1 MKKIVYLQAIM
12 DNMNENKSLYSP
24 NKMVQELFEAL
35 RRMCNRLSVEQDASI
50 TRQDSALCIIL
61 SVQCVEVFF
70 NMYFRTIA
78 SESEFEHISERLLVD
93 LKNTKLD

>member
-35 RRMCNRLSVEQDASI
+35 RRMCNRLSV
-50 TRQDSALCIIL
+50 
-61 SVQCVEVFF
+61 
-70 NMYFRTIA
+70 
-78 SESEFEHISERLLVD
+78 
-93 LKNTKLD
+93 